1 MRDDL
6 CALLADADTDDTV
19 EVVVLTA
26 VDPVFS
32 AGVDF
37 KEVADAGSVPERES
51 GSAPNGEP
59 APAPGRCRPPIPA
72 RRCGAWTRR

>member
-6 CALLADADTDDTV
+6 CALLADADADDAV
-19 EVVVLTA
+19 DVVVLTA

-37 KEVADAGSVPERES
+37 KEVDGGSVPAGRLRA
-51 GSAPNGEP
+51 GTPSAVEL
-59 APAPGRCRPPIPA
+59 PG
-72 RRCGAWTRR
+72 RRCGR